1 MSMKV
6 REQVKSLL
14 ASKNVSMKELCK
26 LLSEKYG
33 KEYSLPNFSG
43 KLKRGTVTYNEVLI
57 IAEILGYKI
66 NFIDTDNIG

>member
-66 NFIDTDNIG
+66 NFVDTDNIG

>member
-1 MSMKV
+1 M

>member
-66 NFIDTDNIG
+66 NFIDIDNIG